1 MFVVLIINS
10 LSLPAFF
17 DLSGSHLFGTYPLTL
32 PVGSDGEP
40 AFALPLSFVL
50 GKVMFS
56 TLGVLMMLFS
66 VKGYLKLDCR

>member
-50 GKVMFS
+50 GKVIFS
-56 TLGVLMMLFS
+56 ALGVFMIHLS
-66 VKGYLKLDCR
+66 VSRYSKLDCH